1 MMSHVSLFLSAMS
14 LFFFV
19 EFLIIYTIRIFFPL
33 HFEKKIYENVIFK
46 KSTGGTYFHRFDRTG
61 FKPDRK
67 KNRLNKLA

>member
-33 HFEKKIYENVIFK
+33 HFEKDLRKRYIQKV
-46 KSTGGTYFHRFDRTG
+46 HRRYVF
-61 FKPDRK
+61 PPV
-67 KNRLNKLA
+67 